1 MITITHLPD
10 RIIIEGH
17 ANYAPHGQ
25 DIVCSAVSALA
36 QTLIASVE
44 ELTDSECPAE
54 IEPGKIIMG
63 LGNLSEQAMLL
74 VSSFFVGI
82 KMIADTYPQHVQMH
96 RPSI

>member
-17 ANYAPHGQ
+17 ANYAQHGQ
-25 DIVCSAVSALA
+25 DIVCSAVSTLA
-36 QTLIASVE
+36 QTLAESVQK
-44 ELTDSECPAE
+44 LTNDEFTAE
-54 IEPGKIIMG
+54 IEPGKMIMG
-63 LGNLSEQAMLL
+63 FRCLSEQTKLL
-74 VSSFFVGI
+74 IDAFFVGI